1 MGLLDVLLGRSRP
14 VKPNLDVLFAIP
26 SAAQTLQAAL
36 DLQPTGTGSVCFKS
50 AEGAAAAAA
59 QTDLTAL
66 LALDPATRVVVTRDE
81 YGYTWVT
88 CTRPDADL
96 PALVTDLHAV
106 NTTLA
111 DAGFGPA
118 LLCTV
123 IGFTTTDRGRR
134 LGLVYLAP
142 RPATPPWNCRSA
154 PNWAPTSP
162 SSRTWPA
169 GSRSGA
175 PRSPEQASRCRPVPA
190 PPLRHRACRTRVRPA
205 VSWHGR

>member
-1 MGLLDVLLGRSRP
+1 MGLLDVLLGRTKP
-14 VKPNLDVLFAIP
+14 VKPNLDVLFAVP

-36 DLQPTGTGSVCFKS
+36 DLQPTGAGTVCFKHP
-50 AEGAAAAAA
+50 EGAAAAAA

-66 LALDPATRVVVTRDE
+66 LTLDPATRVAVTRDG

-88 CTRPDADL
+88 CTRPDPDL

-134 LGLVYLAP
+134 LGLVYLFKRGTVYP
-142 RPATPPWNCRSA
+142 F
-154 PNWAPTSP
+154 APTGAQTRDTALELQIRAELGADIP
-162 SSRTWPA
+162 VEPDLARWFPIW
-169 GSRSGA
+169 GA
-175 PRSPEQASRCRPVPA
+175 PVP
-190 PPLRHRACRTRVRPA
+190 
-205 VSWHGR
+205 